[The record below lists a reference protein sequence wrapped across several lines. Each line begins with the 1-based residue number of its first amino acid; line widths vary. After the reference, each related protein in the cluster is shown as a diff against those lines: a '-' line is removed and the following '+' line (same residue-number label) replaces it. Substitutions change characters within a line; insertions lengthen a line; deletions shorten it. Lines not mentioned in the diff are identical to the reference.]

1 MYSTMFEN
9 AGIVMSFADMSLTS
23 DIQKTCQSGRR
34 IICFMGGPRK
44 CFSRPH
50 NKTFIDNDRQA
61 TGSFQ

>member
-1 MYSTMFEN
+1 MFEN
-9 AGIVMSFADMSLTS
+9 AGIVMSLTS
-23 DIQKTCQSGRR
+23 DLQKTCHSGRR
-34 IICFMGGPRK
+34 MICFMGDPRK